1 MNNIVHPFGKEYRQY
16 ETTFADKKLIVEVNK
31 VAFQATGAALVRY
44 GDTVLLATTTVSEQ
58 PNEFAGFFPLMVE
71 YQERWYASGKIAG
84 SRFVKREGRPS
95 DRAVLISRLI
105 DRPIRPLFPKGYRNS
120 VQIVITALSIDPSI
134 PTEVLGIIA
143 ASVSTILAGVPFD
156 GPVAAAKFGIMD
168 RKLAINPGIEED
180 QESRLELVVAGKQDS
195 IMMVEAGAN
204 EVQEETIIKAFEQA
218 IEAWQPVIELQ
229 KQIVQD
235 LGIETKPYELF
246 KPSQEVEQKIVEF
259 LGDDWSQK
267 LNLSSNNNRK
277 EVISSLRDQVIEALA
292 VSEYTPE
299 LAREISSDD
308 IADRYPKGEV
318 LEAFEGLVHKQV
330 RQGILIDQERPD
342 GRKSTDI
349 RTLSME
355 VGFLPRTH
363 GSAIFTRGATQTIS
377 VATLGSVGSA
387 QLIDTMEEDTDK
399 RYMHHYNFPPF
410 SVGDARPMRSAGRRE
425 IGHGALAER
434 AIEPMIPDKGQF
446 PYTIRVVSDITSS
459 SGSTSMASVCGST
472 LSLMDAGVPLKR
484 PVSGIAMGLVIDK
497 DNPGNYQ
504 ILSDIQDAED
514 FAGDMDFKVAG
525 TSTGITALQ
534 MDIKVK
540 GLTLEIL
547 GKALDQAK
555 QGRLEILGKM
565 LEVID
570 QPRTSLSPF
579 APAII
584 TIQIDPDK
592 IGAVIGKGGETIQG
606 IIADTGVEIDIQ
618 DDGQILITS
627 PDQVASDR
635 AIAII
640 QGLVAEPEIGKVY
653 QVKVV
658 KVLDFGA
665 FVEYLP
671 GKEGMI
677 HISEI
682 ADKRIEDLTQEVE
695 VGDQFEAKL
704 IGVDDRGRVKLS
716 KRAANQ

>member
-1 MNNIVHPFGKEYRQY
+1 
-16 ETTFADKKLIVEVNK
+16 
-31 VAFQATGAALVRY
+31 
-44 GDTVLLATTTVSEQ
+44 
-58 PNEFAGFFPLMVE
+58 
-71 YQERWYASGKIAG
+71 
-84 SRFVKREGRPS
+84 
-95 DRAVLISRLI
+95 
-105 DRPIRPLFPKGYRNS
+105 
-120 VQIVITALSIDPSI
+120 
-134 PTEVLGIIA
+134 
-143 ASVSTILAGVPFD
+143 
-156 GPVAAAKFGIMD
+156 
-168 RKLAINPGIEED
+168 
-180 QESRLELVVAGKQDS
+180 
-195 IMMVEAGAN
+195 
-204 EVQEETIIKAFEQA
+204 
-218 IEAWQPVIELQ
+218 
-229 KQIVQD
+229 
-235 LGIETKPYELF
+235 
-246 KPSQEVEQKIVEF
+246 
-259 LGDDWSQK
+259 
-267 LNLSSNNNRK
+267 
-277 EVISSLRDQVIEALA
+277 RDQVIEALA

-308 IADRYPKGEV
+308 IAGRYPKGEV
-318 LEAFEGLVHKQV
+318 LEAFESLVHKQV
-330 RQGILIDQERPD
+330 RQGILVDLERPD

-377 VATLGSVGSA
+377 VATLGSAGSA
-387 QLIDTMEEDTDK
+387 QLVDTMEEDTDK

-434 AIEPMIPDKGQF
+434 AIVPMIPDKTQF

-472 LSLMDAGVPLKR
+472 LSLMDAGVPLRR

-497 DNPGNYQ
+497 DDSGNYQ

-525 TSTGITALQ
+525 TSKGITALQ

-555 QGRLEILGKM
+555 QGRLSILDSM
-565 LEVID
+565 LKVID
-570 QPRTSLSPF
+570 QPRASLSPF

-606 IIADTGVEIDIQ
+606 IIADTGVEIDIE

-627 PDQVASDR
+627 PDQIASDK

-682 ADKRIEDLTQEVE
+682 ADKRIEDIAQEVV